1 MSESIL
7 EKALLEAEQLEETMK
22 SNAKEILAST
32 MKEEIQELVKESLN
46 EDDYLKEQEEEE
58 EVDIIDV
65 DDEMEGDEPEME
77 LDMVG
82 DMELDIEDE
91 TDDVE
96 LPELPPL
103 DLTLASDEEVLK
115 VFKAMGD
122 EDGIII
128 QKDDEE
134 IELTDTTTDT
144 EYIIKLDEEKKSKT
158 MKKSIK
164 EMDMDEMDMEE
175 MENMDE
181 MDMEEMDNMDEGHKE
196 MDEVVYEI
204 ELSEDYE
211 EEDHKD
217 RDEFDGRKSKVV
229 GVDSDIKKQRMGEAD
244 MDLGPEDEMGEMHH
258 AKEGYTKEAYMDE
271 GEHEME
277 EGDYGFKNHKGHSNQ
292 GYLDREADM
301 LGGEHGHEDDK
312 MSLKTRARMARGTRK
327 YDMGE
332 ASRTLGFGRKSDGKH
347 KPSGIRKAITPN
359 RNLGESRIRKSYNL
373 LKEEVETLKVKNSD
387 YKKALTTFKD
397 KLNEV
402 GVFNSNL
409 AYVTRLFTEHST
421 TKQEKINILKRFD
434 GVNSLKGSKG
444 LYKVIKEELT
454 QEVIKPTKTISE
466 SVEKKITKTPTSGG
480 KLLESKVYENPQFS
494 RMKDLMSKIK

>member
-1 MSESIL
+1 MSKTIL

-22 SNAKEILAST
+22 SNAKEILSST
-32 MKEEIQELVKESLN
+32 MKEEIKELVKESLN

-65 DDEMEGDEPEME
+65 DDEMEGDEPEMD
-77 LDMVG
+77 LDVL
-82 DMELDIEDE
+82 DSMELDIEDE

-175 MENMDE
+175 MDKMDE
-181 MDMEEMDNMDEGHKE
+181 MDMEEMDNMDEGYKE
-196 MDEVVYEI
+196 MDEMDDVVYEI

-211 EEDHKD
+211 EEDHED
-217 RDEFDGRKSKVV
+217 RDDFDGSDSEVV
-229 GVDSDIKKQRMGEAD
+229 GVDSDINKQRMGEESD
-244 MDLGPEDEMGEMHH
+244 MDLGPEDEMGE
-258 AKEGYTKEAYMDE
+258 

-277 EGDYGFKNHKGHSNQ
+277 EGDYGLKNHKGHSNQ

-327 YDMGE
+327 YDTTE
-332 ASRTLGFGRKSDGKH
+332 ASRTLGLGRESGGKH

-421 TKQEKINILKRFD
+421 TKQEKIKVLRRFD
-434 GVNSLKGSKG
+434 GVNSLKGSKD

-454 QEVIKPTKTISE
+454 QEVVKPTKTIAE

>member
-1 MSESIL
+1 MSKSIL
-7 EKALLEAEQLEETMK
+7 EKALLEAEQLEDTMK
-22 SNAKEILAST
+22 SNAKEILSST

-58 EVDIIDV
+58 VDIIDV
-65 DDEMEGDEPEME
+65 DEMDGDEPEMD
-77 LDMVG
+77 LDML
-82 DMELDIEDE
+82 DSMELDIEDE
-91 TDDVE
+91 TDDVV

-122 EDGIII
+122 QDGIII
-128 QKDDEE
+128 QKDEDE
-134 IELTDTTTDT
+134 IELIDTTNDT

-158 MKKSIK
+158 MKKSANETK
-164 EMDMDEMDMEE
+164 EVSEM
-175 MENMDE
+175 NMDE
-181 MDMEEMDNMDEGHKE
+181 MNMDEMNMDE
-196 MDEVVYEI
+196 MHHETEEGYMDETEEEVVYEI

-211 EEDHKD
+211 EEDHED
-217 RDEFDGRKSKVV
+217 RDDFDGSDSEVV
-229 GVDSDIKKQRMGEAD
+229 GVDSDIKKERMGEGSD
-244 MDLGPEDEMGEMHH
+244 MDLGPE
-258 AKEGYTKEAYMDE
+258 
-271 GEHEME
+271 GEHEMDE
-277 EGDYGFKNHKGHSNQ
+277 DYGFKNHKGSSDQ

-301 LGGEHGHEDDK
+301 LGGEHGNEDDG

-327 YDMGE
+327 YDTTE
-332 ASRTLGFGRKSDGKH
+332 ASRTLGLGRESGGKH

-359 RNLGESRIRKSYNL
+359 RNLGESRVRKSYNL

-387 YKKALTTFKD
+387 YRKALTTFKD

-421 TKQEKINILKRFD
+421 TKQEKIKVLRRFD
-434 GVNSLKGSKG
+434 GVNTLKGSKG

-454 QEVIKPTKTISE
+454 QDVVPTKTIAE
-466 SVEKKITKTPTSGG
+466 SVEKKITKSPTSGG
-480 KLLESKVYENPQFS
+480 GRLLESKVYENPQFS
-494 RMKDLMSKIK
+494 RMKDLMSKL